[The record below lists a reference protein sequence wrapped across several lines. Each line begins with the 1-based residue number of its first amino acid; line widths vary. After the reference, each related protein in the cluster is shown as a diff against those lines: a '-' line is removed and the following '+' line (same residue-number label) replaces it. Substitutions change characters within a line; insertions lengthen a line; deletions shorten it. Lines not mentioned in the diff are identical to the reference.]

1 MKTLQLSPRYK
12 VMNIVVIA
20 MIVALLGFIVFL
32 GICMKLNIDIEMSRN
47 DYIFTFLIFGFLS
60 LVMVSLFF
68 INIGQAI
75 YDENNNRII
84 LISTVPVIRRT
95 IRVESDYG
103 NAVAYVSKAKN
114 KDKCTVALRPNGQ
127 FLLTILLPKDTV
139 KEELEALGIKQIEI
153 I

>member
-12 VMNIVVIA
+12 VMNIVIIA

>member
-84 LISTVPVIRRT
+84 LISTIPVIKRT

>member
-12 VMNIVVIA
+12 VMNIVGIA
-20 MIVALLGFIVFL
+20 MIVAFLGFIVFL
-32 GICMKLNIDIEMSRN
+32 GICMKLNINIEMSRN

-84 LISTVPVIRRT
+84 LISTIPLIRRT

>member
-47 DYIFTFLIFGFLS
+47 DYIFAFLIFGFLS

-84 LISTVPVIRRT
+84 LISTIPVIKRT

>member
-12 VMNIVVIA
+12 AMNIVIIA
-20 MIVALLGFIVFL
+20 MIVAFLGFIVFL

-60 LVMVSLFF
+60 LAMVSLFF

-84 LISTVPVIRRT
+84 LISTIPVIRRT

-103 NAVAYVSKAKN
+103 NAVACVSKAKN